1 MRIRDRIVCGID
13 CKQTR
18 GILLRNS
25 DLTLEKAVTFVR
37 ACETSK
43 TQVFELD
50 NSHSADAMNKNKGSK
65 KSFEQNVSNRKMFT
79 KFTHNFTDRQPA
91 SSCYYCGNTHS
102 KGACPAYGRRCT
114 KCNRMNHFANVSQS
128 RQPSHVN
135 SLDLDGEISHAEAQ
149 DPGVQISE
157 LFIDMIEVSTL
168 NINSDTEMIL
178 PFIVNDSKINIK
190 IDKCAQCNVMPE
202 EIFQTL
208 QHQPN
213 LIPTKIN
220 LKSYGGTPVPV
231 LGKCTMTVATNSKS
245 TNCEFFVVDLKKAK
259 TLLGLPSC
267 RELKL
272 FDINSIGKDN
282 NNLMEE
288 YADIY
293 TGLGKVA
300 GKFNIKILPND
311 RPVIHALRKVPLSL
325 LPKLE
330 NTLKRLIHSGVISK
344 VTTPIEW
351 VNSMVIVEKKNSSLR
366 ICIDARELND
376 NIMPQYNT
384 VPTPEE
390 IPSKLNGSCIFTVK
404 DMADCYWHI
413 ELDDYSS
420 KLCTFNTPFGRHK
433 FNIIMCFRCSSTYG

>member
-1 MRIRDRIVCGID
+1 
-13 CKQTR
+13 
-18 GILLRNS
+18 
-25 DLTLEKAVTFVR
+25 
-37 ACETSK
+37 
-43 TQVFELD
+43 
-50 NSHSADAMNKNKGSK
+50 
-65 KSFEQNVSNRKMFT
+65 
-79 KFTHNFTDRQPA
+79 
-91 SSCYYCGNTHS
+91 
-102 KGACPAYGRRCT
+102 
-114 KCNRMNHFANVSQS
+114 MNHFANICQS
-128 RQPSHVN
+128 TQPSHVN
-135 SLDLDGEISHAEAQ
+135 SLDLDGETSHAEAQ
-149 DPGVQISE
+149 DPGIHISE

-178 PFIVNDSKINIK
+178 PFNVNDSKINIK
-190 IDKCAQCNVMPE
+190 IDTGVQCNVMPG

-231 LGKCTMTVATNSKS
+231 LDKYTMTVATNSKS

-282 NNLMEE
+282 NNLMGE
-288 YADIY
+288 YTDIF

-300 GKFNIKILPND
+300 GKFNIKILPNA
-311 RPVIHALRKVPLSL
+311 RPVIHATRKVPLSL
-325 LPKLE
+325 LPKLD

-344 VTTPIEW
+344 VTTPTEW
-351 VNSMVIVEKKNSSLR
+351 VNSTVIVEKKNG
-366 ICIDARELND
+366 IDAQELND
-376 NIMPQYNT
+376 IMRQNNT
-384 VPTPEE
+384 VLTPEE
-390 IPSKLNGSCIFTVK
+390 ISSKLYGSCICTVI

-420 KLCTFNTPFGRHK
+420 KLCTFNAPFGRHK
-433 FNIIMCFRCSSTYG
+433 FNRLPFGISCASDASQQCLKSILVILKV